1 MIGTRGYFKEGFLMI
16 KLIAS
21 DMDGTFLDG
30 NECVPEGSYDLV
42 MRLRDAGI
50 QFVASSGRAS
60 TRCTSCSNRWSTAW
74 TSSRRTARR

>member
-1 MIGTRGYFKEGFLMI
+1 MI

-50 QFVASSGRAS
+50 QFVASSGRRFD
-60 TRCTSCSNRWSTAW
+60 TLHELFERWSTAW

>member
-42 MRLRDAGI
+42 MRLRDAG
-50 QFVASSGRAS
+50 SSS
-60 TRCTSCSNRWSTAW
+60 
-74 TSSRRTARR
+74 